1 MMHGTYVKLI
11 DALLI
16 VTTRLFSNRTQN
28 DSYMMSV
35 GWKLWLYFIPSP
47 PLPFLHVPFN
57 FRPFVPTFTFLFS
70 FFFHLSLFL
79 HSILSSLS
87 LYTSFLFHLLFLP
100 PSLPS
105 PPLYISSFVIHAL
118 SFSLT
123 TSISCEIQI
132 ASIGDASFAR
142 PAIVPDDGVSAYE
155 KVSTRLNCL
164 L

>member
-1 MMHGTYVKLI
+1 MKIAAFFYSFFLSFFVFPSSTFLS
-11 DALLI
+11 
-16 VTTRLFSNRTQN
+16 FS
-28 DSYMMSV
+28 
-35 GWKLWLYFIPSP
+35 FIPA
-47 PLPFLHVPFN
+47 FI
-57 FRPFVPTFTFLFS
+57 FLFS
-70 FFFHLSLFL
+70 FFL
-79 HSILSSLS
+79 HRHSRIPFCLLC
-87 LYTSFLFHLLFLP
+87 LYTPRSSFTFYFISP
-100 PSLPS
+100 FSTF

-118 SFSLT
+118 SFSPT

>member
-1 MMHGTYVKLI
+1 VKI
-11 DALLI
+11 EAFFCSFLLS
-16 VTTRLFSNRTQN
+16 LFSLPPR
-28 DSYMMSV
+28 SFHS
-35 GWKLWLYFIPSP
+35 LLFIPA
-47 PLPFLHVPFN
+47 
-57 FRPFVPTFTFLFS
+57 FTFLFS
-70 FFFHLSLFL
+70 LFL
-79 HSILSSLS
+79 RRLFFSCIPFCLLCLYTLLSSFNFYFIS
-87 LYTSFLFHLLFLP
+87 PFCCTF
-100 PSLPS
+100 

-118 SFSLT
+118 SFSPK